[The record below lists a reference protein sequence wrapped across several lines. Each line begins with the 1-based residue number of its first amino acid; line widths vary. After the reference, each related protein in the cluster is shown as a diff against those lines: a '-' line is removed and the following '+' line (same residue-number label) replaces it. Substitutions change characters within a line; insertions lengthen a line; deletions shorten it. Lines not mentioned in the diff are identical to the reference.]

1 MLTNIFQG
9 QNLCIMSHKVIGD
22 KVVVDWT
29 TGDPEGD
36 RINVLAAYRDFIK
49 EIETIFSTSYLVMN
63 ESQVKERKIRE
74 VFEKWN
80 VSTDNQ
86 IDEVPRIWIKRPE

>member
-1 MLTNIFQG
+1 MAHTI
-9 QNLCIMSHKVIGD
+9 IGD

-36 RINVLAAYRDFIK
+36 RLNLLAAYRDFIK
-49 EIETIFSTSYLVMN
+49 EVQAVAN
-63 ESQVKERKIRE
+63 EWSGNMQGADAVLG
-74 VFEKWN
+74 VFAKW
-80 VSTDNQ
+80 SIDAENQ